1 MSHSATPSLIP
12 AFSPLDISR
21 RSLGWQAAAVVA
33 GTAVLALASH
43 IQVPMFPVPMTMQ
56 TLAVTLIG
64 ALYGWRLGA
73 ITVLAW
79 LAEAW
84 MGIPVT
90 ATGSIGALLFVG
102 PTAGYL
108 ISFPLVAALC
118 GLLAERGW
126 NGNRPV
132 LAFVNMT
139 LGNALCLAIGGA
151 WLGAQIGVEKALLL
165 GVVPFLLG
173 GLLKS
178 VIGAVTL
185 MALVRGKA
193 GAAR

>member
-1 MSHSATPSLIP
+1 MSHSATPSLAP
-12 AFSPLDISR
+12 AYSPLDISR
-21 RSLGWQAAAVVA
+21 RSLGWQAAAVLV
-33 GTAVLALASH
+33 GTGVLALASH

-84 MGIPVT
+84 MGLPVT
-90 ATGSIGALLFVG
+90 ATGSIGTLLFVG

-108 ISFPLVAALC
+108 ISFPLVSVLC
-118 GLLAERGW
+118 GWLAERGW

-132 LAFVNMT
+132 LAFTSMVA
-139 LGNALCLAIGGA
+139 GNALCLAIGGA
-151 WLGAQIGVEKALLL
+151 WLATMIGVEKAFLA
-165 GVVPFLLG
+165 GVAPFVLG

-178 VIGAVTL
+178 LIGAVTL
-185 MALVRGKA
+185 TALARGKA
-193 GAAR
+193 GAAQ

>member
-1 MSHSATPSLIP
+1 MSHSATPSLTP

-64 ALYGWRLGA
+64 ALCGWRLGA

-84 MGIPVT
+84 MGLPVT
-90 ATGSIGALLFVG
+90 ATGSIGTLLFVG

-118 GLLAERGW
+118 GFLAERGW
-126 NGNRPV
+126 NGSRPV
-132 LAFVNMT
+132 LAFASMV
-139 LGNALCLAIGGA
+139 LGNALCLAVGGA
-151 WLGAQIGVEKALLL
+151 WLAAMIGVEKAFFA
-165 GVVPFLLG
+165 GVAPFVLG

-178 VIGAVTL
+178 LIGAVTL
-185 MALVRGKA
+185 TALARGKA
-193 GAAR
+193 GITR